1 MLYEIE
7 RQKLASNLNF
17 PGWPRTAQGEVWRGV
32 LSYPQKGDKL
42 DKNEAGRGEARHLT
56 SGRRQVKTKPLKISE
71 WTPWNNQ
78 ESKEPVGGEF
88 KCPISNIAM
97 SWIMKYQKAAR

>member
-1 MLYEIE
+1 MSYEIE

-42 DKNEAGRGEARHLT
+42 DKNEAGRGERVTSRHVT
-56 SGRRQVKTKPLKISE
+56 SSYVRQRQVKQNP
-71 WTPWNNQ
+71 
-78 ESKEPVGGEF
+78 
-88 KCPISNIAM
+88 
-97 SWIMKYQKAAR
+97 